1 MDGGSGRVRR
11 GEEIV
16 QLSVSVSGT
25 NYAAPGLAKAWRILG
40 GGGLTASP
48 AAGGADTLVRMTTI
62 EPAAARIDRDRVAAL
77 TERQRAIHRQRTAG
91 SARMFE
97 RAAAVMPGGVP
108 SQFQRSDPW
117 PVYLVRGEG
126 ARVWD
131 VDGNEYLDFHNGFGV
146 MCVGH
151 ANPVVAATVKARMDL
166 GSHFAAPTEGSIA
179 VAEEL
184 RRRWGLRHW
193 RFTNSGTEA
202 TMDAIHLARGASGRE
217 LIVKVEGSYHGH
229 HDAVMVSVK
238 PPAERM
244 GDRDRP
250 ASVPYGL
257 GYPEGMTALTRVVP
271 FNDADALERLLAELD
286 GRVAGLIMEPAM
298 MNVNIVP
305 PQPGY
310 LERVRELTR
319 AHGVT
324 LIFDEVKTGA
334 AVAAGG
340 ATELYGVTPDVVCL
354 AKAICGGLPGG
365 AIGMTDELAELVAD
379 GRVRQQGTFNGNP
392 LVMAA
397 AHATLTQVLTADAYE
412 RLQAANRSLMAGCE
426 RVIGEYGLSAHT
438 VGMGS
443 KGCVVF
449 SAEPVREYRDYL
461 TKIDHDLTDL
471 AWLYHMNSGIF
482 MTPGHDEEWTLSVM
496 HTDADLARYVEVFED
511 FARDVTA
518 AA

>member
-1 MDGGSGRVRR
+1 
-11 GEEIV
+11 
-16 QLSVSVSGT
+16 
-25 NYAAPGLAKAWRILG
+25 
-40 GGGLTASP
+40 
-48 AAGGADTLVRMTTI
+48 MTTAQ
-62 EPAAARIDRDRVAAL
+62 PAAARIDRDRVAAL
-77 TERQRAIHRQRTAG
+77 TERERATHRERTARSG
-91 SARMFE
+91 ELYA

-108 SQFQRSDPW
+108 SQFQAGDPW
-117 PVYLVRGEG
+117 PVYLERGAG
-126 ARVWD
+126 AQVWD

-151 ANPVVAATVKARMDL
+151 ANPVIAGAVKARMDD

-184 RRRWGLRHW
+184 RRRWGLPHW
-193 RFTNSGTEA
+193 RFTNSGTES
-202 TMDAIHLARGASGRE
+202 TMDAIHLARGASGRDV
-217 LIVKVEGSYHGH
+217 IVKIEGTYHGH

-238 PPAERM
+238 PPADLM
-244 GDRDRP
+244 GDRERP

-257 GYPEGMTALTRVVP
+257 GYPDAMTALTRAVP
-271 FNDADALERLLAELD
+271 FNDAEALARLLEELE
-286 GRVAGLIMEPAM
+286 GQVAGLIMEPAM

-305 PQPGY
+305 PVDGY
-310 LERVRELTR
+310 LPRVRELCR
-319 AHGVT
+319 DHGVT

-365 AIGMTDELAELVAD
+365 AIGMTGELAELVAD

-397 AHATLTQVLTADAYE
+397 AQAALTEVLTDEAYAQ
-412 RLQAANRSLMAGCE
+412 LHAANRTLMEGCE
-426 RVIGEYGLSAHT
+426 RVIAEYGLPAHT

-461 TKIDHDLTDL
+461 TSIHHGLTNL
-471 AWLYHMNSGIF
+471 AWLYHMNHGIF
-482 MTPGHDEEWTLSVM
+482 MTPGEDEQWTLSVL
-496 HTDADLARYVEVFED
+496 HSEADLQRYVEVFET

-518 AA
+518 GGT

>member
-1 MDGGSGRVRR
+1 MSA
-11 GEEIV
+11 
-16 QLSVSVSGT
+16 T
-25 NYAAPGLAKAWRILG
+25 APIP
-40 GGGLTASP
+40 AS
-48 AAGGADTLVRMTTI
+48 
-62 EPAAARIDRDRVAAL
+62 IDRDRVASL
-77 TERQRAIHRQRTAG
+77 TERMRTVYRERTARSG
-91 SARMFE
+91 DYFE
-97 RAAAVMPGGVP
+97 RARQVMPGGVP
-108 SQFQRSDPW
+108 SQFQKNDPW
-117 PVYLVRGEG
+117 PVYVEHGEG

-151 ANPVVAATVKARMDL
+151 ANPLIAAAVKARMDE
-166 GSHFAAPTEGSIA
+166 GTHFAAPTEGSIV

-184 RRRWGLRHW
+184 KRRWGLPLW
-193 RFTNSGTEA
+193 RFTNSGTES
-202 TMDAIHLARGASGRE
+202 TMDAIHLARGATGRDI
-217 LIVKVEGSYHGH
+217 IVKIEGTYHGH

-238 PPAERM
+238 PPAELM

-257 GYPEGMTALTRVVP
+257 GYPDGMTALTRAVP
-271 FNDADALERLLAELD
+271 FNDAEGLERLLSELD
-286 GRVAGLIMEPAM
+286 GQVAGLIIEPAM

-305 PQPGY
+305 PVEGY

-319 AHGVT
+319 AHGAT

-340 ATELYGVTPDVVCL
+340 ATELYGVKPDVVCL

-365 AIGMTDELAELVAD
+365 AIGVTDELAALMAD

-397 AHATLTQVLTADAYE
+397 AQATLTDVLTDDAYAK
-412 RLQAANRSLMAGCE
+412 LHAANKRLMAGCE
-426 RVIGEYGLSAHT
+426 RVIAEYGLPAHT

-449 SAEPVREYRDYL
+449 SSEPVREYRDYI
-461 TKIDHDLTDL
+461 TKIHHDLSDL
-471 AWLYHMNSGIF
+471 AWLYHVNNGIF
-482 MTPGHDEEWTLSVM
+482 MTPGQDEEWTLSVL
-496 HTDADLARYVEVFED
+496 HTDEDLQRYVDVFEA

-518 AA
+518 H